1 MFERLILTFVL
12 GIWIMCVGAISYG
25 FGDYNCTIE
34 TWAISFSLPVWSI
47 LTIGL
52 LHDIGRMLFG
62 TKNTS
67 MSDNLKSVIFILW
80 MSSVFTYVTWVHI
93 NLQATYMMLL
103 IPLLSISL
111 YDWLI
116 REWSET
122 FIPTKNQLMTLG
134 LWAVISYPVYWILT
148 FAWIIL
154 RVRLMDLTSDG
165 ALFYIQ

>member
-1 MFERLILTFVL
+1 MFERLILTFAL
-12 GIWIMCVGAISYG
+12 GIWIMFIGTISYG
-25 FGDYNCTIE
+25 FGDYDCTVE

-52 LHDIGRMLFG
+52 LYDVGRMLFG

-93 NLQATYMMLL
+93 NLQATYMMLI
-103 IPLLSISL
+103 IPVLSISL

-116 REWSET
+116 REWSEIS
-122 FIPTKNQLMTLG
+122 IPTKNELMTLG
-134 LWAVISYPVYWILT
+134 FWAVVSYPVYWILT
-148 FAWIIL
+148 FVWIIL